1 MKLVWSWER
10 RMGVVGGRTAA
21 GEVGLMGVVLP
32 EMSPFID
39 GDGTFILVVLCF
51 GGDDLQPTE
60 CGETK
65 GRTTV
70 DSS

>member
-1 MKLVWSWER
+1 
-10 RMGVVGGRTAA
+10 
-21 GEVGLMGVVLP
+21 MGVVLP
-32 EMSPFID
+32 EMSPFMD